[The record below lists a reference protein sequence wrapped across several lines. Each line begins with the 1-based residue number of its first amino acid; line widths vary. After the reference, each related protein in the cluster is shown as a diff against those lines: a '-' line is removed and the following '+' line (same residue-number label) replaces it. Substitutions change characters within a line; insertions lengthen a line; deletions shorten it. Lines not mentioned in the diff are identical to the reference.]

1 MPYSDTS
8 NIEWTKWLLEQ
19 LKPKSIMDVGPGA
32 GKYGLLAKE
41 VLPNVQLSCIEVWE
55 PYFEEFN
62 LKDIYG
68 VAYCMDVRDRKD
80 FKYDLVILGD
90 VLEHM
95 TVEESVALWEL
106 IKTQAKA
113 AMISIPIV
121 HFPQGHEHGN
131 PYEEHIVD
139 NWTHDNVMSTFSG
152 ITGFRTFDITGSYV
166 AEFTR

>member
-1 MPYSDTS
+1 MPYSDNS
-8 NIEWTKWLLEQ
+8 NIEWTKWLLNE
-19 LKPKSIMDVGPGA
+19 LKPKSILDVGPGA

-41 VLPNVQLSCIEVWE
+41 VLPDVELSCIEVWE
-55 PYFEEFN
+55 PYITEFN
-62 LKDIYG
+62 LLGIYSKPHIG
-68 VAYCMDVRDRKD
+68 DVRFHKD

-95 TVEESVALWEL
+95 ALEESATLWEL
-106 IKTQAKA
+106 IKSQAKA

-139 NWTHDNVMSTFSG
+139 NWTHESVMSTFTG
-152 ITGFRTFDITGSYV
+152 ITGYRTFDITGSYV

>member
-19 LKPKSIMDVGPGA
+19 LKPKSIMDVGAGA
-32 GKYGLLAKE
+32 GKYGLLARE
-41 VLPNVQLSCIEVWE
+41 VLPDVALSCIEVWE
-55 PYFEEFN
+55 PYFDEFN
-62 LKDIYG
+62 LMSIYPT
-68 VAYCMDVRDRKD
+68 VYKRDVREHKD

-95 TVEESVALWEL
+95 SKEDSIKLWEL
-106 IKTQAKA
+106 IKSQAKA

-121 HFPQGHEHGN
+121 HFPQGHEHNN

-139 NWTHDNVMSTFSG
+139 DWTHEQVMSTFTG
-152 ITGFRTFDITGSYV
+152 ITGYRTFDVTGSYV
-166 AEFTR
+166 AEFKR